1 MKTLSKGKIWLFA
14 IGQFGW
20 ALLSGLIGSWLVY
33 FYQPNEE
40 SLAAGQIVFIPQGA
54 VVFGVITIIGLITA
68 VGRIFDAITD
78 PLVASM
84 SDKCKSPLGRR
95 IPFLKWSALP
105 FAVIT
110 VLAFCTPFKD
120 NQVLNAIWLGVMVL
134 LYYMA
139 ITLYCTPFTALY
151 SEITHTEN
159 ERMLTSTAISLTF
172 IAGTAVAYCAPTIWN
187 ALTPAFGR
195 INAMRIAFS
204 ILAAISRSC
213 MYVPVLTINEKEY
226 VDSVPVQTSM
236 LTSLAKTFKNK
247 NFRIFVGSDIF
258 YWIGLTMF
266 QTGLSY
272 FVTTLLKLPETYFM
286 PMFVGMT
293 ALSLV
298 FYLPINL
305 MTNKL
310 GKKKMVLLA
319 FLLFT
324 IEFAYTSITGPQLPI
339 PTKVQAVI
347 MVVLASFPMAIFGIL
362 PQAMVADC
370 AEYDSKKTGENR
382 QGMFFAARTF
392 CFKLGQS
399 LAMLLFTSISIIGS
413 PKNIVT
419 EQGCRTVAVIA
430 SILCLVGGII
440 LFFFNDKLY
449 SQQQIKQN

>member
-110 VLAFCTPFKD
+110 VLVFCTPFKD

-172 IAGTAVAYCAPTIWN
+172 IAGTAVAYCAPTIWGL
-187 ALTPAFGR
+187 LTPYVGR
-195 INAMRIAFS
+195 IAAMRLAFV
-204 ILAAISRSC
+204 ILAAISLIC

-272 FVTTLLKLPETYFM
+272 FVSTLLKLPETYFM
-286 PMFVGMT
+286 PMFVGRT
-293 ALSLV
+293 AVSLV
-298 FYLPINL
+298 FYLPINI
-305 MTNKL
+305 MTKKL

-319 FLLFT
+319 FLIFT

-399 LAMLLFTSISIIGS
+399 IAMLLFTSLATIGANAGS
-413 PKNIVT
+413 AGSETGYRIVAIVSA
-419 EQGCRTVAVIA
+419 C
-430 SILCLVGGII
+430 LCLTGGIV
-440 LFFFNDKLY
+440 LVFYKDR
-449 SQQQIKQN
+449 Q

>member
-1 MKTLSKGKIWLFA
+1 MKSLSKGKIWLFA

-33 FYQPNEE
+33 FYQPNAE
-40 SLAAGQIVFIPQGA
+40 SIAAGQPLFIPQGT
-54 VVFGVITIIGLITA
+54 VIFGALTIIGLITA
-68 VGRIFDAITD
+68 AGRIFDAITD

-84 SDKCKSPLGRR
+84 SDNCKSPLGRR
-95 IPFLKWSALP
+95 IPFLKWSAIP

-110 VLAFCTPFKD
+110 VLVFCTPFKN
-120 NQVLNAIWLGVMVL
+120 NQVLNAIWLAVMVL

-139 ITLYCTPFTALY
+139 ITLYCTPYTALY
-151 SEITHTEN
+151 SEITHTEE
-159 ERMLTSTAISLTF
+159 ERMLASTAISLTF
-172 IAGTAVAYCAPTIWN
+172 IAGTAVAYCAPTIWGL
-187 ALTPAFGR
+187 LTPLLGR
-195 INAMRIAFS
+195 VWAIRAALSLLAVIAT
-204 ILAAISRSC
+204 IC
-213 MYVPVLTINEKEY
+213 MFIPVIFIKEKEY
-226 VDSVPVQTSM
+226 VDVQPVQANM
-236 LTSLAKTFKNK
+236 FTSLGKTFKNK

-298 FYLPINL
+298 FYFPINL
-305 MTNKL
+305 MTKKL

>member
-110 VLAFCTPFKD
+110 VLVFCTPFKD

-172 IAGTAVAYCAPTIWN
+172 IAGTAVAYCAPTIWGL
-187 ALTPAFGR
+187 LTP
-195 INAMRIAFS
+195 
-204 ILAAISRSC
+204 
-213 MYVPVLTINEKEY
+213 YV
-226 VDSVPVQTSM
+226 
-236 LTSLAKTFKNK
+236 
-247 NFRIFVGSDIF
+247 G
-258 YWIGLTMF
+258 
-266 QTGLSY
+266 
-272 FVTTLLKLPETYFM
+272 
-286 PMFVGMT
+286 
-293 ALSLV
+293 
-298 FYLPINL
+298 
-305 MTNKL
+305 
-310 GKKKMVLLA
+310 
-319 FLLFT
+319 
-324 IEFAYTSITGPQLPI
+324 
-339 PTKVQAVI
+339 
-347 MVVLASFPMAIFGIL
+347 
-362 PQAMVADC
+362 
-370 AEYDSKKTGENR
+370 
-382 QGMFFAARTF
+382 
-392 CFKLGQS
+392 
-399 LAMLLFTSISIIGS
+399 
-413 PKNIVT
+413 
-419 EQGCRTVAVIA
+419 
-430 SILCLVGGII
+430 
-440 LFFFNDKLY
+440 
-449 SQQQIKQN
+449 